1 MYFTNLKA
9 KIKMLILLFFVMICR
24 YLFVGVQLLIKAT
37 RFARRNMNVT
47 DVFDLVV
54 QKHPKKTAIIFKEQT
69 WTFAQIQELSLKVAN
84 FFVDEGFR
92 EGESIAIFAH
102 NCPEQIGMWVGLAR
116 IGIRSALINYSLRKD
131 VLVHSFGVT
140 KPKAIVFSSSL
151 YPALSEVRDSLVEE
165 LGGDLKLYCIDGPVE
180 GEGVVDL
187 TSQLAF
193 ASTKLVVQTRT
204 KSFEGT

>member
-1 MYFTNLKA
+1 M
-9 KIKMLILLFFVMICR
+9 
-24 YLFVGVQLLIKAT
+24 GVQLLIKAT

-84 FFVDEGFR
+84 FFADEGFR

-102 NCPEQIGMWVGLAR
+102 NCPEQIGMWLGLAR

-165 LGGDLKLYCIDGPVE
+165 IGGDLKFYCIDGPVE

-187 TSQLAF
+187 TSRLAS
-193 ASTKLVVQTRT
+193 ASTKPVAQTRT